1 MGTKITK
8 PGRRQQCITGRMGR
22 SIPIR
27 MPSKPSLS
35 RPLKPGKK
43 QSTPRLKRVHI
54 NPKSNSRHVLHNGK
68 PTGLENSW
76 GTQGLPLCPPT
87 ADLS

>member
-1 MGTKITK
+1 MGTKIAK
-8 PGRRQQCITGRMGR
+8 PGRRQQCIAGRMGG

-27 MPSKPSLS
+27 MPGKTSLP

-43 QSTPRLKRVHI
+43 QSAPHLKWVHI

-76 GTQGLPLCPPT
+76 GTQG
-87 ADLS
+87 